1 MTVNMDYVTDTHSL
15 VWYFTEDAK
24 LSRNAVEAFEGTIKE
39 GTIIIPAVV
48 LAETMFIAKK
58 GRISLTFEE
67 TLKRIEECENFDIAP
82 LDVDILKVADKIE
95 TDMEMHDRLIVATAI
110 YYEAVLITR
119 DERIKKSG
127 VVATIW

>member
-1 MTVNMDYVTDTHSL
+1 M
-15 VWYFTEDAK
+15 
-24 LSRNAVEAFEGTIKE
+24 
-39 GTIIIPAVV
+39 
-48 LAETMFIAKK
+48 K

-95 TDMEMHDRLIVATAI
+95 MDMEMHDRLIAATAI

-127 VVATIW
+127 VVATI

>member
-1 MTVNMDYVTDTHSL
+1 MDYVTDTHSL

-24 LSRNAVEAFEGTIKE
+24 LSRNAGEAFEGTIKE

-48 LAETMFIAKK
+48 LAELMFIAKK
-58 GRISLTFEE
+58 GKINLTFEE
-67 TLKRIEECENFDIAP
+67 TIARIEECENFDIAP
-82 LDVDILKVADKIE
+82 LDIDILKVADKIE
-95 TDMEMHDRLIVATAI
+95 MNMEMHDRVIVATAI
-110 YYEAVLITR
+110 YHEAVLITR